1 MPFLY
6 DTPLGYASDI
16 VAARIWRDDRDPTSN
31 DYKNFSLGDIWI
43 NTANDSAWIL
53 VDRLA
58 TSGVWVQAASTG
70 TGILTITGNSGGAV
84 GADGSNNINVIGSGG
99 VDVAGNSGTN
109 TLTITTN
116 QSAYRSTSSGI
127 SCSS

>member
-16 VAARIWRDDRDPTSN
+16 VAARIWRDERDPLSS

-43 NTANDSAWIL
+43 NTSNDSAWIL

-70 TGILTITGNSGGAV
+70 T
-84 GADGSNNINVIGSGG
+84 
-99 VDVAGNSGTN
+99 
-109 TLTITTN
+109 
-116 QSAYRSTSSGI
+116 
-127 SCSS
+127 